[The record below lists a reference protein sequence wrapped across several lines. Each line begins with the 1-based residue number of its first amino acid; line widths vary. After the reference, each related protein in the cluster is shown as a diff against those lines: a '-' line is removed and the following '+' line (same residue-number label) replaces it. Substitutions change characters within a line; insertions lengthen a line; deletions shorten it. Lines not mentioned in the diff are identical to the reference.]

1 MNTTRTNIIN
11 VLDEYLSPKATD
23 YIAPA
28 LVMGAGTAGLSI
40 LGDESNQEVAVNT
53 IGGMATTALAMY
65 LMKNKMNN
73 KVADI
78 LVSNP
83 SDLDTPSLATYDL
96 YRKFINPD
104 TGSFK
109 QGSVIFTDDSGNI
122 IDKLEHY
129 KPELLEETR
138 TAFKN
143 TLQGEGAGL
152 AFVPTMA
159 LSYLYEPNGQVV
171 QQVQQPVA
179 VA

>member
-96 YRKFINPD
+96 YRKFINPE

-109 QGSVIFTDDSGNI
+109 QGGVVLDFDNGELPEKIR
-122 IDKLEHY
+122 HY
-129 KPELLEETR
+129 DPELLDNTK
-138 TAFKN
+138 TTFKN